1 MSLNSATSRLKQSS
15 FAGLEV
21 VLDVGRCDLGGPMQP
36 IVCLAGEVRS
46 NCPCLLVGRMDCP
59 EIKSHGAEEID
70 VQIEAVVV
78 VVQIDLARIGG

>member
-1 MSLNSATSRLKQSS
+1 
-15 FAGLEV
+15 
-21 VLDVGRCDLGGPMQP
+21 MQP